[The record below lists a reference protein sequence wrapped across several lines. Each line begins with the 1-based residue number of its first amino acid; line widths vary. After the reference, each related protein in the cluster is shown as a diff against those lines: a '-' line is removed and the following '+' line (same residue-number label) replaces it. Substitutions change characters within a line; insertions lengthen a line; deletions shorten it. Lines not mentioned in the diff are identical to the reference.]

1 MIHAF
6 HSSHLV
12 VVLVVEDLIPRLWS
26 YKIRTC
32 YE

>member
-12 VVLVVEDLIPRLWS
+12 VVVVEDLIPRLWS